1 MVRNL
6 ISALI
11 FSCLSVASA
20 NTQAAA
26 AATVAAADAG
36 IVKTATFAG
45 ELAVID
51 KAVFQPGQV
60 IDLGGANI
68 FWVLGGGL
76 VALSLVA
83 RRISS

>member
-1 MVRNL
+1 MIILPWLGLMATGV
-6 ISALI
+6 
-11 FSCLSVASA
+11 
-20 NTQAAA
+20 Q

-36 IVKTATFAG
+36 IVQTATFAG

-51 KAVFQPGQV
+51 KAMFQAGQM
-60 IDLGGANI
+60 IDFGGANI

-76 VALSLVA
+76 IALSLVA

>member
-1 MVRNL
+1 MKGL
-6 ISALI
+6 IAVLI
-11 FSCLSVASA
+11 LSWLGFGV
-20 NTQAAA
+20 TAAQ

-36 IVKTATFAG
+36 VVQATLTG

-51 KAVFQPGQV
+51 KAIFQAGGSM
-60 IDLGGANI
+60 IDFRKTNI

-83 RRISS
+83 RRISA